1 MSGQKRPGR
10 LPPSHERA
18 WFATPADDACLALG
32 VDVSAG
38 LDSDDAHG
46 RLAEVGPNRL
56 ADPPTRGPWMVLLDQ
71 FRNVLI
77 VILMIAAVV
86 AGLIGDFKDTLVI
99 GVVLLFNA
107 LLGFFQEYRAERS
120 LEALKGMLVA
130 TARVRRD
137 GEQLEVP
144 SEELVPG
151 DVVLLEAGDRVPAD
165 GRIVLARNVEIDE
178 SSLTG
183 ESVPT
188 VKDTDCLSREDVPLA
203 ERSCMAFMNT
213 VVTRGRLEML
223 VTSTGMGTQM
233 GRLAEM
239 LQQADAGRTPLQV
252 QLDALGK
259 RLAVVAGVA
268 VAVFFTLEMLRGQP
282 LSEVLLSSVALA
294 VAAVPEGLPAVVTV
308 TLSVGT
314 YALARRGAIVKRL
327 ASVETLGCTS
337 VICSDKTGTLT
348 VNQMTAR
355 QVLIAGAWFDIEG
368 EGYGDEGAI
377 TARDPAAAQEVDLPG
392 ALLVAA
398 LCNDS
403 VIADGHVIGDPTEG
417 ALVTLARKLGIDVED
432 ARSSAPRVAEVPFD
446 SATKF
451 MATYHDLDGRRV
463 VLVKGSWEALQ
474 ARATHARRGVATV
487 PLDEAVDEMWTTA
500 TDTMATAGLRV
511 LALASADLGPCDQA
525 RTGTPQPREPLGGL
539 TLVGLVGLLD
549 PSRPEA
555 KVAIAHCASAGVAV
569 KMITGDHAATA
580 QAIAADL
587 GIPGAVL
594 TGGELD
600 DLDDAA
606 LVDRIDGVGVFARV
620 APEHKVRI
628 VRALQSTGNVVAMTG
643 DGVNDAPALKTADIG
658 VAMGITGT
666 DVSKEAAAMVL
677 TDDNFATIVMAVEY
691 GRTIYDNIVKFVRFQ
706 LSTNLGAILAMIGAP
721 LAGLPVPFAAIQ
733 VLWINIIMDGP
744 PAMALG
750 VDPPQPGVMATA
762 PRHPAARILSWRR
775 LQHLLGFGLIMAL
788 GTLGVLA
795 YGLAYLPE
803 PEALTLA
810 FTTFVFFQVFNVFN
824 ARNERESVFGRHTLT
839 NRRLWLALASV
850 VGLQVAVVEVPALHG
865 LFKTTDLDTG
875 AWLLR
880 HPRGI
885 DDSHPRGAPQAGRAD
900 PQIQSIPT
908 GRAVSSQREGVA
920 DTAALGWKIAMPRH
934 QRAAPA
940 WGAAL

>member
-1 MSGQKRPGR
+1 MGGQDDEPTREDQQDEPDDRVADDASGGPIGQHGGCRAAFAGGLPDGDEQPDGEGGDQHHPVGAADHTVPGEHHDEERCQEGGGNVADHVGSPGLQPPEENGDAEDQSDVDDIAAECISQRDLGASGGGGIDADRHLGARRREGCDRRSDDAGSDAESVGTSDRAPHEELSANGGGNHPGNDQQGSGHGFILAARTAPMSGQKRPGR

-188 VKDTDCLSREDVPLA
+188 DKDTDCLSREDVPLA

-355 QVLIAGAWFDIEG
+355 QVLIAGA
-368 EGYGDEGAI
+368 
-377 TARDPAAAQEVDLPG
+377 
-392 ALLVAA
+392 
-398 LCNDS
+398 S
-403 VIADGHVIGDPTEG
+403 VRH
-417 ALVTLARKLGIDVED
+417 R
-432 ARSSAPRVAEVPFD
+432 
-446 SATKF
+446 
-451 MATYHDLDGRRV
+451 GR
-463 VLVKGSWEALQ
+463 
-474 ARATHARRGVATV
+474 
-487 PLDEAVDEMWTTA
+487 
-500 TDTMATAGLRV
+500 GLR
-511 LALASADLGPCDQA
+511 
-525 RTGTPQPREPLGGL
+525 R
-539 TLVGLVGLLD
+539 
-549 PSRPEA
+549 
-555 KVAIAHCASAGVAV
+555 
-569 KMITGDHAATA
+569 
-580 QAIAADL
+580 
-587 GIPGAVL
+587 
-594 TGGELD
+594 
-600 DLDDAA
+600 
-606 LVDRIDGVGVFARV
+606 
-620 APEHKVRI
+620 
-628 VRALQSTGNVVAMTG
+628 
-643 DGVNDAPALKTADIG
+643 
-658 VAMGITGT
+658 
-666 DVSKEAAAMVL
+666 
-677 TDDNFATIVMAVEY
+677 
-691 GRTIYDNIVKFVRFQ
+691 
-706 LSTNLGAILAMIGAP
+706 
-721 LAGLPVPFAAIQ
+721 
-733 VLWINIIMDGP
+733 
-744 PAMALG
+744 
-750 VDPPQPGVMATA
+750 
-762 PRHPAARILSWRR
+762 
-775 LQHLLGFGLIMAL
+775 
-788 GTLGVLA
+788 
-795 YGLAYLPE
+795 
-803 PEALTLA
+803 
-810 FTTFVFFQVFNVFN
+810 
-824 ARNERESVFGRHTLT
+824 
-839 NRRLWLALASV
+839 
-850 VGLQVAVVEVPALHG
+850 
-865 LFKTTDLDTG
+865 
-875 AWLLR
+875 
-880 HPRGI
+880 
-885 DDSHPRGAPQAGRAD
+885 
-900 PQIQSIPT
+900 
-908 GRAVSSQREGVA
+908 
-920 DTAALGWKIAMPRH
+920 
-934 QRAAPA
+934 
-940 WGAAL
+940 